1 MSNDNIL
8 PKAWN
13 EPGSGGKKDNPWGDK
28 NKKPDGDEGPPD
40 LDEIFGK
47 LKDQFKKI
55 FGFKGKSGGT
65 DNSSGSKKHSEI
77 VILMICVIGFIS
89 YFVFGFYTISSYEQG
104 VVTRFGRYSYTV
116 NPGLHWIPPLVDTV
130 QRVNT
135 ETIKSSRSSGW
146 MLTKDENIV
155 SVEMEVQ
162 YRVIDA
168 EKYLF
173 NLATPDAT
181 LTEAADSALRKII
194 GESLTDDVLTD
205 KKQQIAEAIKDQL
218 IEILNM
224 YDAGFHI
231 EAVNF
236 RDSRP
241 PDDVKDAF
249 DDVTKSREDK
259 ERLKLQAEAYSNTII
274 PEAEGQAQ
282 KILAEAEAYKQR
294 VVLDA
299 MGETQRFNLILPGYQ
314 LSPQVTRTRMYMDA
328 LQEVMTKSTKVIVSN
343 NAGNN
348 LIYLPLDKIA
358 DNSNLTMP
366 NQIVPQKLDIT
377 QAQNTDTKQGKQ

>member
-1 MSNDNIL
+1 M
-8 PKAWN
+8 PMAWN

-28 NKKPDGDEGPPD
+28 GPGGNNESGPPD
-40 LDEIFGK
+40 LE
-47 LKDQFKKI
+47 QVFKKI
-55 FGFKGKSGGT
+55 KDQIKALLGMKTGNNPSNPGVNKKNSEFGVLVFAG
-65 DNSSGSKKHSEI
+65 I
-77 VILMICVIGFIS
+77 AVVA

-104 VVTRFGRYSYTV
+104 VITRLGKYSHTV
-116 NPGLHWIPPLVDTV
+116 NPGLHWAPPLVDQLQV
-130 QRVNT
+130 VNA
-135 ETIKSSRSSGW
+135 ENIKSSRHSGW

-173 NLATPDAT
+173 NVADPDGI
-181 LTEAADSALRKII
+181 LTQAGDSALRQVI
-194 GESLTDDVLTD
+194 GDSLTDDVLTD

-218 IEILNM
+218 LSILTK

-236 RDSRP
+236 RDSRA

-274 PEAEGQAQ
+274 PEAEGAAK
-282 KILAEAEAYKQR
+282 KIISEAEAYRER

-299 MGETQRFNLILPGYQ
+299 VGETQRFNLILPGYQ
-314 LSPQVTRTRMYMDA
+314 KSPQVTKTRMYIEAIEEIMGN
-328 LQEVMTKSTKVIVSN
+328 TTKVVVNGNS
-343 NAGNN
+343 GNN
-348 LIYLPLDKIA
+348 LIYLPLDKLMDRNNIT
-358 DNSNLTMP
+358 DTNIIL
-366 NQIVPQKLDIT
+366 PQKVEPLPVSAEI
-377 QAQNTDTKQGKQ
+377 KRGK